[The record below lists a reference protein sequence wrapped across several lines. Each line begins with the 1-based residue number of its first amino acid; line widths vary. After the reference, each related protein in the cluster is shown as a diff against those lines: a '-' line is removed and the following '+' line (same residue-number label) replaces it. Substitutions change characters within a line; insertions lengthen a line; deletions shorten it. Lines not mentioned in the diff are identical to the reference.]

1 MDWEFLADQP
11 LWEKLIKKGSL
22 TYLFILLIA
31 PVGYF
36 IRVIASNTLSVENV
50 WLFYSI
56 FGLVTLISMYNDLW
70 LTEALQYF
78 LPKYRIEKK
87 FNNYKTIIY
96 MTLFAQ
102 VISWIIIAW
111 LMRISADRLAIHHF
125 HSPVAKNILRLFCV
139 YFIGINFLQ
148 VFSSIYI
155 SFQDVVAN
163 NISDLLQMRSTLIFT
178 IVFWTT
184 GTLTINSFS
193 FWRISG
199 LWIGLVASI
208 IVFLVKYKKTL
219 KKWILIRDVSLL
231 KTQFHYAFR
240 VFLWANIGMLFDQV
254 DQQMVIN
261 LLWSKQAWF
270 YANFWWMIAI
280 FSMIVGPVFLLLF
293 PIVNELIIKNEIK
306 KLTYFQN
313 YLYKYFSVFSI
324 TIGWLFVALG
334 PQIASVMFG
343 AKFIYSGILSM
354 YIWPFLLFNTLYGIN
369 FFILAGLGKIKERVK
384 VLWIALTIN
393 VISNLILIYWLWWA
407 LKGAVIS
414 LILWWITLWRLSF
427 RLINIHLKITF
438 DWKFLIRNVLLISL
452 LSFFAYKVGN
462 HIMVLN
468 DIKRYQN
475 IIYLLLIIITYY
487 CVILSLNLWSVR
499 MMINEIKK
507 IKK

>member
-1 MDWEFLADQP
+1 
-11 LWEKLIKKGSL
+11 
-22 TYLFILLIA
+22 
-31 PVGYF
+31 
-36 IRVIASNTLSVENV
+36 
-50 WLFYSI
+50 
-56 FGLVTLISMYNDLW
+56 
-70 LTEALQYF
+70 
-78 LPKYRIEKK
+78 
-87 FNNYKTIIY
+87 
-96 MTLFAQ
+96 
-102 VISWIIIAW
+102 
-111 LMRISADRLAIHHF
+111 
-125 HSPVAKNILRLFCV
+125 
-139 YFIGINFLQ
+139 
-148 VFSSIYI
+148 
-155 SFQDVVAN
+155 
-163 NISDLLQMRSTLIFT
+163 
-178 IVFWTT
+178 
-184 GTLTINSFS
+184 
-193 FWRISG
+193 
-199 LWIGLVASI
+199 
-208 IVFLVKYKKTL
+208 
-219 KKWILIRDVSLL
+219 
-231 KTQFHYAFR
+231 
-240 VFLWANIGMLFDQV
+240 
-254 DQQMVIN
+254 
-261 LLWSKQAWF
+261 
-270 YANFWWMIAI
+270 
-280 FSMIVGPVFLLLF
+280 MIVGPVFLLLF